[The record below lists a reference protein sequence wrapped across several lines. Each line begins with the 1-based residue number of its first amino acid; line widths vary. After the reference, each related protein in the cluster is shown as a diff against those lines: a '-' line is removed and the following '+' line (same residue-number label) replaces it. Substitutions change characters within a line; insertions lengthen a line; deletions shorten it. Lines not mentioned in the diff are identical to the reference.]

1 MTDLGSLNFFLG
13 ISAQRS
19 ATSLFLSQST
29 YAEEILECAHMQK
42 CNPCMNPVDTES
54 KLGSDGD
61 PVHDAT
67 LYRSLVCLHLH
78 DPREPHLAALK
89 RILCYVHGTIDH
101 GIQLHVSS
109 TTRLTAYTDVDWA
122 GCLVTRRSTL
132 GYRAIC
138 YRFLRSSTE
147 GLSNHGV
154 ANVVAETAWLFQ
166 QFHVLHVPSRYQYAN
181 IFTKGLPRALFL
193 EFHPSLNVRRPPG
206 SWNLNPDDLT
216 EVMRKKM
223 GINEMPIMAVMMP
236 GMGLKTGVKGAGEK
250 AKGGEAKEK
259 EKSVFDLKLEGGYDA
274 GSKIKII
281 KEVRSFT
288 DLGLKEA
295 KELVEKAPTLLKKG
309 VSKDEAEKI
318 IEKMKGIGAK
328 VVME

>member
-1 MTDLGSLNFFLG
+1 MTHLGSLNFFLG

-42 CNPCMNPVDTES
+42 CNPCMNPVDTKS

-89 RILCYVHGTIDH
+89 RILCYVRGTIDH
-101 GIQLHVSS
+101 GIQLYVSS
-109 TTRLTAYTDVDWA
+109 TTWLTAYTDVDWA
-122 GCLVTRRSTL
+122 GCLVTLS
-132 GYRAIC
+132 
-138 YRFLRSSTE
+138 RSSAE
-147 GLSNHGV
+147 AEYHGV
-154 ANVVAETAWLFQ
+154 ANVVAETAWV
-166 QFHVLHVPSRYQYAN
+166 HVLHVPSRYQYAY

-193 EFHPSLNVRRPPG
+193 ELRPSLNVRRPPVSTTGG